1 MLITVPAP
9 RPARLE
15 FWPAGGRVGSV
26 GRSGEHQNCPF
37 EGSSWLADWRP
48 LGIGEHVQEAVL
60 SLAVCPSISEILCSL
75 FI

>member
-26 GRSGEHQNCPF
+26 LAQGRA
-37 EGSSWLADWRP
+37 EGGYLKAIHSREAPGWLTGVP
-48 LGIGEHVQEAVL
+48 
-60 SLAVCPSISEILCSL
+60 
-75 FI
+75 